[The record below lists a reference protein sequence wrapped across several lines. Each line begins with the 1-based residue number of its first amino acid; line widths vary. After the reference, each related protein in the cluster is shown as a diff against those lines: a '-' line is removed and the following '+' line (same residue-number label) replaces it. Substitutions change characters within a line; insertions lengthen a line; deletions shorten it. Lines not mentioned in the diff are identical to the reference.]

1 MAKLSYTNTQI
12 TGLLELSEEEL
23 DIAIGAIMKTGP
35 HSEYSAD
42 RKLLNQLITG
52 RRVMIQ
58 ESLNR
63 VENRSL
69 YTDDVINYPT
79 AKEAS

>member
-1 MAKLSYTNTQI
+1 MAKLSYTNTKI
-12 TGLLELSEEEL
+12 TGQFDFSEEDL
-23 DIAIGAIMKTGP
+23 DICIGAIMKTGP

>member
-1 MAKLSYTNTQI
+1 MAKLSYTNTKI
-12 TGLLELSEEEL
+12 TGQFDFSEEDL
-23 DIAIGAIMKTGP
+23 DIAIQAIMKTGP

>member
-58 ESLNR
+58 ESLSR
-63 VENRSL
+63 VENRST
-69 YTDDVINYPT
+69 YTNDVIKYPEV
-79 AKEAS
+79 KEAS

>member
-12 TGLLELSEEEL
+12 TGEFALTQEDL
-23 DIAIGAIMKTGP
+23 DICIQAIMKTGP

-63 VENRSL
+63 VENRST
-69 YTDDVINYPT
+69 YTDDVITYPEV
-79 AKEAS
+79 KEAS

>member
-1 MAKLSYTNTQI
+1 MAKLSYTNTKI
-12 TGLLELSEEEL
+12 TGQFDFSEEDL

-69 YTDDVINYPT
+69 YTDDVINYPEV
-79 AKEAS
+79 KEAS

>member
-12 TGLLELSEEEL
+12 TGEFALTQEDL
-23 DIAIGAIMKTGP
+23 DITIQAIMKTGP

>member
-1 MAKLSYTNTQI
+1 
-12 TGLLELSEEEL
+12 
-23 DIAIGAIMKTGP
+23 MKTGP

-63 VENRSL
+63 VENRST
-69 YTDDVINYPT
+69 YTDDVIKYPEV
-79 AKEAS
+79 KEAS